1 MQLFLECERRILA
14 NVASSELLTYRLL
27 QPRMLSFLPVARVVR
42 VVTIILRFSGPE
54 CNEDEEGCHR
64 LAFEDHV
71 LLEPLNATS
80 EKHGPLVL
88 SRPRNVTNKS

>member
-1 MQLFLECERRILA
+1 MRILA
-14 NVASSELLTYRLL
+14 NVASSECLTYRLL
-27 QPRMLSFLPVARVVR
+27 QPRMLSFLLVARVVR

-88 SRPRNVTNKS
+88 SRPRNVTN